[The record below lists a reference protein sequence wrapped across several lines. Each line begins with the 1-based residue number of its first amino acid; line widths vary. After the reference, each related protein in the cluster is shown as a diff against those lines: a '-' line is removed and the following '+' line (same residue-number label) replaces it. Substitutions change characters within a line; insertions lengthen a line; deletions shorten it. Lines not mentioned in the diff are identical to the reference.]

1 MTPLNALLIGIGGFS
16 LGVVTM
22 AAKEARRQRDV
33 TVLVTDR
40 DQLDRL
46 DRIFGEEHD

>member
-1 MTPLNALLIGIGGFS
+1 MTPLNALLVGIGGFS
-16 LGVVTM
+16 LGVVLM
-22 AAKEARRQRDV
+22 AIKEAQRQRDV

-46 DRIFGEEHD
+46 DRIFGDGHD

>member
-1 MTPLNALLIGIGGFS
+1 MTPLNALLIGVGGFS
-16 LGVVTM
+16 LGVVLM
-22 AAKEARRQRDV
+22 ALKEARRQRDV

-46 DRIFGEEHD
+46 DQLFGNGHD